1 MTTFS
6 APAAPGATGD
16 KFDIKAHNGALLLID
31 VNGIKEQVETV
42 HGPADAI
49 ACNIAVLDG
58 EHKGDEYDDTLV
70 FPRVL
75 VGQLKGSIGKQ
86 VLARLGQGEKQP
98 GKNPAWILNA
108 PTDDDTEVA
117 GRYVAFKAK
126 KAAAVSED
134 F

>member
-16 KFDIKAHNGALLLID
+16 KFDISKHNGALLLID
-31 VNGIKEQVETV
+31 VNGLMTQVETV

-49 ACNIAVLDG
+49 TCNIAVLDG
-58 EHKGDEYDDTLV
+58 DHKGDEYDDTLI
-70 FPRVL
+70 FPRVI

-86 VLARLGQGEKQP
+86 VLARLGQGDKKP
-98 GKNPAWILNA
+98 GKNPPWILNA
-108 PTDDDTEVA
+108 PTDADTETA

-126 KAAAVSED
+126 QVAAQTDD

>member
-16 KFDIKAHNGALLLID
+16 QFDMQAHNGALLLID
-31 VNGIKEQVETV
+31 VNSFKEQIVTA

-49 ACNIAVLDG
+49 ACTIAVLDG
-58 EHKGDEYDDTLV
+58 DHKGDEFSDTLL

-86 VLARLGQGEKQP
+86 VLGRLGQGEKKP
-98 GKNPAWILNA
+98 GKNPPWILNA
-108 PTDDDTEVA
+108 PTDADTEVA

-126 KAAAVSED
+126 QSAAQSDD

>member
-31 VNGIKEQVETV
+31 VNGLKEQVETV

-75 VGQLKGSIGKQ
+75 VGQLKSSIGKL
-86 VLARLGQGEKQP
+86 VLARLGQGEKKP
-98 GKNPAWILNA
+98 GKGVWEGRSYRGEEWTADALTTWGQCSLPSVR
-108 PTDDDTEVA
+108 VA
-117 GRYVAFKAK
+117 
-126 KAAAVSED
+126 
-134 F
+134 